1 MAAGNKKYQPNQD
14 SPKSQ
19 APQSPCRNSLESSCT
34 FACGI
39 FRLADHRQKAAS
51 WRQTVGAGGKKTD
64 SRFFPLQIKSATVVA
79 WRSRTSVRPRL
90 GDPEQQASLESLRRR
105 CRAHW
110 TESGRASGGDKQT
123 NPMMTLGRPVCMPRH
138 QKTKAT
144 PRSPS
149 ITPHGHANGGRKIKA
164 NRGHKHKRR
173 APLFFAHTT
182 RARE

>member
-51 WRQTVGAGGKKTD
+51 WRQTVGAGGKKNG
-64 SRFFPLQIKSATVVA
+64 FALFPLQIKSATVVA

-123 NPMMTLGRPVCMPRH
+123 TPMMTLGRPVCMPRH

-173 APLFFAHTT
+173 APLFFAHTM